1 MMHSHIAALLITASM
16 AYLPASSLALDEKPA
31 VRFSEVSN
39 LAAKGKTQEALVAV
53 ESSLMTKPRDPQWR
67 FLQGLLLAQSDRRS
81 EAILVFTSLTEEFP
95 NLPEPYNN
103 LAALQAANGQTGQA
117 RVSLEA
123 AVRADPNYAVAHENL
138 ADVHLRL
145 SLEAYQRA
153 VAAGG
158 DSKALGQKIKQ
169 LQQLIEHPKQT
180 TDGLP
185 PR

>member
-1 MMHSHIAALLITASM
+1 MMHSHIAALLFAASM
-16 AYLPASSLALDEKPA
+16 VCLPAASLALDEKPA
-31 VRFSEVSN
+31 LRFSEATN
-39 LAAKGKTQEALVAV
+39 LAARGKVQEALDVV
-53 ESSLMTKPRDPQWR
+53 ESNLKTKPRDPQWR

-81 EAILVFTSLTEEFP
+81 EALSVFTSLTEEFP

-103 LAALQAANGQTGQA
+103 LAALQAANGQTDQA

-123 AVRADPNYAVAHENL
+123 AVLADSNYAVAYENL

-158 DSKALGQKIKQ
+158 DSKVLGRKIKQ
-169 LQQLIEHPKQT
+169 LQQLIEDPKQS
-180 TDGLP
+180 TDGLTH
-185 PR
+185 R